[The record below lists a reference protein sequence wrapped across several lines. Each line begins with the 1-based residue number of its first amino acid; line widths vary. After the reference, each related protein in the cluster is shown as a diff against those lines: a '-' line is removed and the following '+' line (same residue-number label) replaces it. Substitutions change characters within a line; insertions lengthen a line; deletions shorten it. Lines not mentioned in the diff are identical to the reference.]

1 MANTYKK
8 QPLSEE
14 VQQEM
19 QDAVEEKASVIEE
32 FIQRLL
38 SGGKMSSITV
48 VNSIPFLLFISFLG
62 IVYIANRHY
71 AENTVR
77 KISALNK
84 EVKVLSWEFK
94 TLKAELM
101 LKSTKSEILAQMDST
116 GLKEL
121 VVPPRKI
128 VIKNPDQKK

>member
-8 QPLSEE
+8 EPLSEE

-19 QDAVEEKASVIEE
+19 QDAVEAKASAIEE
-32 FIQRLL
+32 FTRRLL

-48 VNSIPFLLFISFLG
+48 VNSIPFLLFLAFLG
-62 IVYIANRHY
+62 IIYIANRHY

-77 KISALNK
+77 KISKINN

-94 TLKAELM
+94 TLKADLM
-101 LKSTKSEILAQMDST
+101 LKSTQSEVLALVDT
-116 GLKEL
+116 VGLREL

-128 VIKNPDQKK
+128 VVKKENKK

>member
-19 QDAVEEKASVIEE
+19 QDAVEEKVSATEE
-32 FIQRLL
+32 FFQKLL
-38 SGGKMSSITV
+38 SGGKMSSVTV
-48 VNSIPFLLFISFLG
+48 VNSIPFLLFIAFLG

-77 KISALNK
+77 KISKINK

-94 TLKAELM
+94 TLKADLM
-101 LKSTKSEILAQMDST
+101 LKSTQSEVLALVDT
-116 GLKEL
+116 VGLKEL
-121 VVPPRKI
+121 VEPPRKI
-128 VIKNPDQKK
+128 VVKRNIK

>member
-8 QPLSEE
+8 QPLSEKA
-14 VQQEM
+14 QQEM
-19 QDAVEEKASVIEE
+19 QDSVEAKASATEE
-32 FIQRLL
+32 FVHKVLT
-38 SGGKMSSITV
+38 GGKMSSVTV
-48 VNSIPFLLFISFLG
+48 VNSIPFLLFFAFLG

-77 KISALNK
+77 KISNLNG

-94 TLKAELM
+94 TLKADLM
-101 LKSTKSEILAQMDST
+101 LKSTQSEILAQVDT
-116 GLKEL
+116 VGLMEL

-128 VIKNPDQKK
+128 IVKKESKK

>member
-19 QDAVEEKASVIEE
+19 QDAVEEKASATEE
-32 FIQRLL
+32 FFRKML
-38 SGGKMSSITV
+38 SGGKMSSVTV
-48 VNSIPFLLFISFLG
+48 VNSIPFLLFIAFLG

-77 KISALNK
+77 KISKINK

-94 TLKAELM
+94 TLKADLM
-101 LKSTKSEILAQMDST
+101 LKSTQSEVLALVDT
-116 GLKEL
+116 VGLKEL
-121 VVPPRKI
+121 VEPPRKI
-128 VIKNPDQKK
+128 VVKRNVK

>member
-19 QDAVEEKASVIEE
+19 QDAVEEKASAIEDL
-32 FIQRLL
+32 IQRLL
-38 SGGKMSSITV
+38 SGGKMSSVTV
-48 VNSIPFLLFISFLG
+48 VNSIPFLLFIAFLG

-77 KISALNK
+77 KITTLNK

-128 VIKNPDQKK
+128 VVKNPDQKK

>member
-19 QDAVEEKASVIEE
+19 QDAVEEKASAIEE
-32 FIQRLL
+32 FVQRLL
-38 SGGKMSSITV
+38 SGGKMSSVTV
-48 VNSIPFLLFISFLG
+48 VNSIPFLLFIAFLG
-62 IVYIANRHY
+62 IVYIANRHH

-128 VIKNPDQKK
+128 VIKTDQKK

>member
-1 MANTYKK
+1 
-8 QPLSEE
+8 
-14 VQQEM
+14 M